1 MLHSLI
7 LKFNFLFRLST
18 NRKLFDVMRGYKL
31 LKQRNELKKI
41 ESLKSIFITTILFQD
56 LLPRNIFKNISGFS
70 FELSVRQFLIHH
82 LVNRIFISKFY
93 FGFSNSLLVAVG
105 NKSKKIIYPLPKIW
119 QNLIENEGFAVS
131 KNKSRLLWYLMV
143 FFFWGY
149 GLYFFFLIIL
159 KIITH
164 KRSLKHK
171 NFSNKVFINDLSL
184 SDYFSNER
192 NDENILSKVQ
202 LKYQFNTLIYHN
214 NKDLQQQSKSSKY
227 LHYSF
232 LPFDDLPRISLIIV
246 FIVRS
251 LFFIVRSFIK
261 IFLGKWQ
268 EALMLKELILA
279 DFINFTPKDSL
290 PSLLLFD
297 HSKFTYRPL
306 WTYIAEKY
314 GSKSILYF
322 YSTNN
327 ETIIFN
333 ENSIRDNAKWSLM
346 SWSNYWVW
354 NFEQQ
359 EFIKRV
365 TSFCENIDV
374 VGPIL
379 TGNNELIDKIEIPA
393 KSVTV
398 FDVQPHRDF
407 RYQLYGEPFEYFIP
421 EVTNKFLED
430 IYNVV
435 KDIDATMVYKGKRNI
450 GKLAHYKYRSKVIEL
465 SEKKEFKIVE
475 ASINARN
482 LIQQSNCIIS
492 FPYTSTALIGKI
504 QNKPS
509 VFYDPTGKLKKND
522 LAAYGIPVIS
532 GPIELKEWLIVQ
544 LR

>member
-18 NRKLFDVMRGYKL
+18 RRQLFDVMRGYKI
-31 LKQRNELKKI
+31 LKQSNELKKI
-41 ESLKSIFITTILFQD
+41 ESLKSKFTTTILFQD
-56 LLPRNIFKNISGFS
+56 LLPSDIFKNIRGFS
-70 FELSVRQFLIHH
+70 FELSVRQFLMHH

-93 FGFSNSLLVAVG
+93 FGFSNSILAAVG
-105 NKSKKIIYPLPKIW
+105 RKSKKIIYPLPKIW
-119 QNLIENEGFAVS
+119 QNLIENEGFIVS
-131 KNKSRLLWYLMV
+131 QNKSRLLWYLMV

-149 GLYFFFLIIL
+149 GLYFFFLIIWELIKHKKTL
-159 KIITH
+159 KI
-164 KRSLKHK
+164 K

-184 SDYFSNER
+184 ADYFSSEK
-192 NDENILSKVQ
+192 NDENILYKVQ
-202 LKYQFNTLIYHN
+202 LKYQNNTLIYHN
-214 NKDLQQQSKSSKY
+214 NKDLKQQSKSSKY

-232 LPFDDLPRISLIIV
+232 LPFNEIPRISSLVV
-246 FIVRS
+246 FIIRS
-251 LFFIVRSFIK
+251 LFFIIRSFVK

-268 EALMLKELILA
+268 DAILLKELILA
-279 DFINFTPKDSL
+279 DFINFIPKDSL

-306 WTYIAEKY
+306 WTYIAEKN
-314 GSKSILYF
+314 GARSILYF

-327 ETIIFN
+327 ETITFDT
-333 ENSIRDNAKWSLM
+333 NSKRDNAKWSLM

-379 TGNNELIDKIEIPA
+379 TGNNELIDKIELPS

-407 RYQLYGEPFEYFIP
+407 RYQLYCEPYEYFIP

-450 GKLAHYKYRSKVIEL
+450 GKTAHYKHRSKVIEL
-465 SEKKEFKIVE
+465 SKKKEFKIVE
-475 ASINARN
+475 SSINARN

-504 QNKPS
+504 HNKPS
-509 VFYDPTGKLKKND
+509 VFYDATGKLRKND

-532 GPIELKEWLIVQ
+532 GPIELKEWLKVQ